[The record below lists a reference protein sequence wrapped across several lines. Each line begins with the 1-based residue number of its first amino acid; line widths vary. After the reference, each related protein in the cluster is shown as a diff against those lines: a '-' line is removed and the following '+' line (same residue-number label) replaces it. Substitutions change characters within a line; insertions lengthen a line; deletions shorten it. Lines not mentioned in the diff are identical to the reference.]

1 MMENKVYK
9 REKRSCLH
17 AASVKT
23 TVGNKLGFF
32 LARSTFLP
40 AHASF
45 WPERS
50 GATT

>member
-1 MMENKVYK
+1 MSAEKIHVYMW
-9 REKRSCLH
+9 LH
-17 AASVKT
+17 TASIKP

-40 AHASF
+40 AHAPL

-50 GATT
+50 GATM

>member
-1 MMENKVYK
+1 MLK
-9 REKRSCLH
+9 
-17 AASVKT
+17 SVMFTYFIDKS

-40 AHASF
+40 AHASL